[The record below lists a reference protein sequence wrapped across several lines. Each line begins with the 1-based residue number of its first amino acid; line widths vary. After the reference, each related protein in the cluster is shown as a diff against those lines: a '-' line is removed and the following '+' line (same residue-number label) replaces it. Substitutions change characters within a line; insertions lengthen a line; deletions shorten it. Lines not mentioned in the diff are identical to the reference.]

1 MLLEFK
7 TKNYKS
13 FAEEASFS
21 MIAAPKQKGLDYSLM
36 KTRVKGKEIKA
47 LSSSVI
53 YGPNAAGKTNI
64 IGSMDVLR
72 AIVLRGNIRNSEEK
86 SSPNPAA
93 AALELIPNNNGT
105 ESKPVCFEI
114 EFYEEDGE
122 NNKFKIHYELTI
134 ELGDFLDGKY
144 QRKIVGEVL
153 EVNGEGVFERTEH
166 HLRIQNLKI
175 IKEYL
180 SDITE
185 QNADSVYEIAKNSLN
200 QEELFLT
207 NGFKLIYSP
216 KFTKLMIDWFTNK
229 FMVIYRADSMQ
240 LIKRFADPKKKAVY
254 IEKTTDEAA
263 RLFGINSNAVGYVVS
278 ENEPEAKLYSVFKN
292 MKNQKATAIAADI
305 FESYGTIRF
314 INMFPLVIKAIQT
327 GGTLVVDEFDASIHP
342 MALMSIINVFHN
354 DDVNIHHAQ
363 LIFNTHN
370 PIFLN
375 SNLFRRD
382 EIKFVERDDDTHNSV
397 LYALSDFGTTGDKGV
412 RKHEDYMSKY
422 FISQYGAIKDI
433 DFTPIFEE
441 IICNEKEG

>member
-93 AALELIPNNNGT
+93 AALELIPNNNET

-134 ELGDFLDGKY
+134 ELGDFLDEKY

-166 HLRIQNLKI
+166 DLRIQNLKI

-263 RLFGINSNAVGYVVS
+263 RLFGINSNALGYVVS

-441 IICNEKEG
+441 IM